1 MWLSGPGP
9 GKTGHSG
16 TTPASVGELVLF
28 LQDCLCKQLP
38 TVPNMPKRAWQKL
51 QVQQEDGM
59 DEGADGV
66 RKRHG
71 ASPQQEAVALAA
83 RGAAQQATQ
92 VAHMLTDT
100 AQAAVA
106 AVQVQ
111 AAAAVVRQQRG
122 SVAWQLDE
130 SGTYTL
136 VPEHVHIRPQRKG
149 ISGIVSWR
157 LHTLRLWISFAQPDR
172 E

>member
-1 MWLSGPGP
+1 
-9 GKTGHSG
+9 
-16 TTPASVGELVLF
+16 
-28 LQDCLCKQLP
+28 
-38 TVPNMPKRAWQKL
+38 
-51 QVQQEDGM
+51 M
-59 DEGADGV
+59 DEGAEGV

-83 RGAAQQATQ
+83 RGAAQQATK
-92 VAHMLTDT
+92 VAHMHTDT
-100 AQAAVA
+100 AQAAEAPEGGQHLA
-106 AVQVQ
+106 AVNGAQVQ
-111 AAAAVVRQQRG
+111 AAAAVVRKQRG

-157 LHTLRLWISFAQPDR
+157 LRTLRLWISFAQPDR